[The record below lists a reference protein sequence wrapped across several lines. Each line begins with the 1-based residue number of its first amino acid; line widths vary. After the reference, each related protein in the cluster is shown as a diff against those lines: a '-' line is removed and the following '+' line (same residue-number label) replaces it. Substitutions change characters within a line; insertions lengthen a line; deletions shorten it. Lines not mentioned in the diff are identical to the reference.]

1 MHGFQV
7 ASVSDRPTPA
17 GRGPEITA
25 AKLPFKICDKIK
37 LTMSDIPNIHD
48 HSLLEY
54 RVDLAN
60 RRITFFT
67 LPEQARSQLNTKP
80 LLTVFEGRE
89 GHHFDKVSSGVIFLD
104 IEEASLSE
112 FLKDHESELD
122 EGSKS
127 VGAPPWWGGS
137 LEKAHAYLAGRNVRA
152 FEINSSYG
160 FSGWVLAT
168 KVRRLA

>member
-1 MHGFQV
+1 MG
-7 ASVSDRPTPA
+7 A
-17 GRGPEITA
+17 
-25 AKLPFKICDKIK
+25 L
-37 LTMSDIPNIHD
+37 PNIHD

-60 RRITFFT
+60 RQITLIT
-67 LPEQARSQLNTKP
+67 LPEEARSLPNIKP

-89 GHHFDKVSSGVIFLD
+89 GHHFDRVSSGVIFLD
-104 IEEASLSE
+104 IEEIPLPE
-112 FLKDHESELD
+112 FLKAHEIELD

-137 LEKAHAYLAGRNVRA
+137 VEKAGAYLAGRNVRA
-152 FEINSSYG
+152 FEINSSFG

-168 KVRRLA
+168 QVRRSE

>member
-1 MHGFQV
+1 MK
-7 ASVSDRPTPA
+7 T
-17 GRGPEITA
+17 
-25 AKLPFKICDKIK
+25 L
-37 LTMSDIPNIHD
+37 PNIHD

-60 RRITFFT
+60 RRITLIT
-67 LPEQARSQLNTKP
+67 LPESARTLPNIAP
-80 LLTVFEGRE
+80 LKTVFEGRE
-89 GHHFDKVSSGVIFLD
+89 GHHFDRVSSGVIFLD
-104 IEEASLSE
+104 IEEAPLSE
-112 FLKDHESELD
+112 FLKAHEIELD

-137 LEKAHAYLAGRNVRA
+137 IEKARAYLVARNVHA

-168 KVRRLA
+168 HVRQE